1 MSAITTTTTATKTIN
16 PALYVEYAT
25 TLEQFNTT
33 RATLDKIKSDGGR
46 AFEGEEFRL
55 WSRAMRRLQEM
66 RPRGV
71 PERWN
76 RRRQSTAASV
86 RFEYAREQFG
96 ILKATKEAIMSTLGG
111 RAPTD
116 AENAIF
122 LQYLRAKDH
131 LKTKRD
137 ILNAEKPHW
146 PEMFASAPPPI
157 SKADKRAIDAMVR
170 ARAAQEAAR

>member
-1 MSAITTTTTATKTIN
+1 MSAMNTTTTKTIN

-25 TLEQFNTT
+25 TLEQFNTL
-33 RATLDKIKSDGGR
+33 RAKLDKIKTNGGSYLD
-46 AFEGEEFRL
+46 AEELRL
-55 WSRAMRRLQEM
+55 WQRAMRRLQEM

-86 RFEYAREQFG
+86 RFEYAREQFR
-96 ILKATKEAIMSTLGG
+96 ILKATKEEIMSTLDG

-131 LKTKRD
+131 LKKRRD
-137 ILNAEKPHW
+137 ILNAEKPNW

-157 SKADKRAIDAMVR
+157 SKADKRALDAMVR
-170 ARAAQEAAR
+170 AWAAAQEAAR